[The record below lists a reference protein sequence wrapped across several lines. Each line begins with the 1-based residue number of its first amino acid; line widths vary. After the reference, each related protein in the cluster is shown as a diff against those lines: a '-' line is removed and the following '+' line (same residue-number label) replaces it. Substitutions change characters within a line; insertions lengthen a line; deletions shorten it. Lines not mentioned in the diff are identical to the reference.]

1 MNVEYFN
8 LEVDFFGKEEY
19 NFYLLIADMFGH
31 K

>member
-1 MNVEYFN
+1 MNLEHFN

-19 NFYLLIADMFGH
+19 NFYLLIANMIGN

>member
-1 MNVEYFN
+1 MKSEYFN

-19 NFYLLIADMFGH
+19 NFYLLIANMIGN

>member
-19 NFYLLIADMFGH
+19 NFYLLIANMNWQ
-31 K
+31 